1 MKNVEEQIMQKKDMI
16 IPSMYEI
23 IEINRKLGY
32 KPVKEGALDF
42 ILAKIR
48 SRKLSKDIKKDV
60 AKGAVTLWYE
70 IIVQHPFVDGNKRT
84 AAEAMQLF
92 LEINGF
98 KLEALMGGLIYM
110 SMKIANNDVSFSDV
124 VKWTYDRLE
133 VKK

>member
-1 MKNVEEQIMQKKDMI
+1 MQKKDMI

-23 IEINRKLGY
+23 I
-32 KPVKEGALDF
+32 
-42 ILAKIR
+42 
-48 SRKLSKDIKKDV
+48 
-60 AKGAVTLWYE
+60 
-70 IIVQHPFVDGNKRT
+70 
-84 AAEAMQLF
+84 
-92 LEINGF
+92 EINGF

>member
-16 IPSMYEI
+16 VPSMYEI
-23 IEINRKLGY
+23 I
-32 KPVKEGALDF
+32 
-42 ILAKIR
+42 
-48 SRKLSKDIKKDV
+48 
-60 AKGAVTLWYE
+60 
-70 IIVQHPFVDGNKRT
+70 
-84 AAEAMQLF
+84 
-92 LEINGF
+92 EINGF